1 MTVHTRWSEDA
12 ARQADA
18 AAAAGGY
25 LRLAVERIDALFG
38 EGYAREHPELVASMV
53 QSMTLEAAV
62 RTGREAHEQVL
73 AVVQRLSHETNE
85 TILKMKP
92 RLFG

>member
-1 MTVHTRWSEDA
+1 MTVHTRWTDDE

-25 LRLAVERIDALFG
+25 LRAAVERIDGIFG
-38 EGYAREHPELVASMV
+38 QGYAREHPELVAGMV
-53 QSMTLEAAV
+53 QSMTIEAAV
-62 RTGREAHEQVL
+62 ASGREAHEQVL
-73 AVVQRLSHETNE
+73 AVVQRVSHETND

>member
-1 MTVHTRWSEDA
+1 M
-12 ARQADA
+12 
-18 AAAAGGY
+18 
-25 LRLAVERIDALFG
+25 ERIDSIFG

-53 QSMTLEAAV
+53 QPMTIEAAV
-62 RTGREAHEQVL
+62 LTGREAHEQVL
-73 AVVQRLSHETNE
+73 DVVQRVSRETKE

>member
-1 MTVHTRWSEDA
+1 MTVHTRRTDDE

-18 AAAAGGY
+18 AAAAGRH
-25 LRLAVERIDALFG
+25 LRAAVERIDGTFG

-53 QSMTLEAAV
+53 QAMTIEAAV
-62 RTGREAHEQVL
+62 ATGREAHEQVL
-73 AVVQRLSHETNE
+73 EVVQRVSRETND
-85 TILKMKP
+85 TILRMKP

>member
-1 MTVHTRWSEDA
+1 MTVHPRWSEDEH
-12 ARQADA
+12 RQADA
-18 AAAAGGY
+18 AAAAGRY
-25 LRLAVERIDALFG
+25 LDAAVDRIDALFG
-38 EGYAREHPELVASMV
+38 KGYAREHPELVASLV

-62 RTGREAHEQVL
+62 ATGREAHEQVL
-73 AVVQRLSHETNE
+73 AVVQRVSRETNE